1 MSRKRCNKDDSLSSN
16 CEIYFR
22 NIVICFCDLYYVTN
36 SALFDHYG
44 SMMIL
49 CLIQMDARSH
59 DNMVQKIVF
68 GHIYVGVAL
77 PTTVSVQLSVKQF
90 KGLFFAI
97 SRVQCIHTKERMPLL
112 VSLSYL
118 PSLTKLLSLKSS
130 TMQFL
135 L

>member
-1 MSRKRCNKDDSLSSN
+1 
-16 CEIYFR
+16 
-22 NIVICFCDLYYVTN
+22 
-36 SALFDHYG
+36 
-44 SMMIL
+44 MMIL

-77 PTTVSVQLSVKQF
+77 HTTVSVQLSVKQF

-130 TMQFL
+130 TM
-135 L
+135 